1 MWITSADI
9 CDNVDKEMSIQR
21 DPKRKITPSP
31 DKIVPNDQMIFSKN
45 NLKIVQSRVV

>member
-1 MWITSADI
+1 
-9 CDNVDKEMSIQR
+9 MSQR
-21 DPKRKITPSP
+21 EGRLVKKANLLQEKNLFFGFP